1 MAGLARLKTTM
12 ATIDSNRVSDFSFR
26 QGLTVI
32 DEKIADPLA
41 PSVKPMGLNSV
52 QANVVDERTGSN
64 ADREWM
70 DWVQDKAED
79 DPELLLPGP
88 FAEAFD
94 MARDEIRQ
102 WLVNDKGTE
111 PEDTRVLK
119 QAQRLLSEVRANLD
133 LVHYYV
139 NAVFKG

>member
-1 MAGLARLKTTM
+1 M
-12 ATIDSNRVSDFSFR
+12 ATIDSGRVSDLSFR

-32 DEKIADPLA
+32 EEKLADPLA
-41 PSVKPMGLNSV
+41 PSVRPMGLNAV
-52 QANVVDERTGSN
+52 QATVVDERTGSN
-64 ADREWM
+64 ADQEWM
-70 DWVQDKAED
+70 DWLHNEQTED

-94 MARDEIRQ
+94 LARDEIRQ
-102 WLVNDKGTE
+102 WLVNDKGTQ

>member
-1 MAGLARLKTTM
+1 M
-12 ATIDSNRVSDFSFR
+12 ATIDSSRISDFSFR
-26 QGLTVI
+26 QGLTVM
-32 DEKIADPLA
+32 EEQVADPLA
-41 PSVKPMGLNSV
+41 PSVKPIGLNSV
-52 QANVVDERTGSN
+52 KATVVDERTGSN

-70 DWVQDKAED
+70 DWLQDERED
-79 DPELLLPGP
+79 DPDLLLPGP

-94 MARDEIRQ
+94 LARDEIRQ
-102 WLVNDKGTE
+102 WLVNDKGSQ

-133 LVHYYV
+133 LVHYYF